1 MKKRVLTLFLALL
14 TALTLAV
21 PVWAEQ
27 QPGDAFVY
35 DMAGIL
41 SEEDNAY
48 LEAMAD
54 QISWRHNCAV
64 YIITVNDYTPTTSTT
79 PPPPSSTAST
89 ATPPWA
95 SATTARASSSC

>member
-41 SEEDNAY
+41 SEEDDAY
-48 LEAMAD
+48 L
-54 QISWRHNCAV
+54 
-64 YIITVNDYTPTTSTT
+64 
-79 PPPPSSTAST
+79 
-89 ATPPWA
+89 
-95 SATTARASSSC
+95 